1 MAIDN
6 DLGAVSI
13 APTWSLAVE
22 QQFYLILPF
31 VIRYC
36 DPRKLPWFLIG
47 GILTAPLLRST
58 LNYWHGGGEL
68 LAVFVLTPCRMDA
81 LLLGAFCAWILRQQ
95 TLRQLL
101 FVNWIGIVLHVTF
114 AFLLIGAAFLTVKSG
129 SPFSYGMSS
138 FGYTWMA
145 LLHSC
150 FLLIVVTQKRSLL
163 HYITSNALLR
173 RLGVISYG
181 VFLLHFGIFGLA
193 HGLILHH
200 DPTIANVA
208 DGLVTLLALMLT
220 LGLAALSYEWFEK
233 PFMAMGRTLHYRKIS
248 RSAPYSG
255 YRGARWHG

>member
-1 MAIDN
+1 MAIN
-6 DLGAVSI
+6 NGLGATSI

-36 DPRKLPWFLIG
+36 DPRKLAWFLIG
-47 GILTAPLLRST
+47 GILSAPLLRFT
-58 LNYWHGGGEL
+58 LYHWHGGGEL
-68 LAVFVLTPCRMDA
+68 WAVLVLTPCRMDA

-95 TLRQLL
+95 TLRHFL
-101 FVNWIGIVLHVTF
+101 FQNRTSIALHASF
-114 AFLLIGAAFLTVKSG
+114 AVLLIGAAFLTVKLG
-129 SPFSYGMSS
+129 SPLYGMGS

-181 VFLLHFGIFGLA
+181 VFLLHYGILGLA

-248 RSAPYSG
+248 RSAPTQNTVQL
-255 YRGARWHG
+255 RPIKA